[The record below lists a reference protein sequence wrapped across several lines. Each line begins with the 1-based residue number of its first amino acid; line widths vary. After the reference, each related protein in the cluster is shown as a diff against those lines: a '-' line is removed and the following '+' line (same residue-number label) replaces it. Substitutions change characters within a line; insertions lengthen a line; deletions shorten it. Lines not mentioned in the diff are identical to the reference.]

1 MNGEVCCI
9 LGVCC
14 PQGSQA
20 QAEALAGV
28 FLNEGV
34 CKERDEAVAV
44 AKSVLSHFDLAPHG
58 SLTALKTEIAKMA
71 RHRA

>member
-14 PQGSQA
+14 PPGSQA

-34 CKERDEAVAV
+34 CKERAEAIAV
-44 AKSVLSHFDLAPHG
+44 AKSVLSHFDLAPAG
-58 SLTALKTEIAKMA
+58 SLTAFKADIAKMA
-71 RHRA
+71 RHRV